1 MDQYTNETIGV
12 KLPNGQRAHIRV
24 AVKYTDDDIDI
35 ARRQAANFDPGT
47 ILTIDGIK
55 FKVVSREPPDAV
67 ELKAPKAEPKAV
79 STDVGTPKSERKP
92 VSVRVGQRW
101 VTKDSRRKQE
111 PFEVIGLGEGFVLTD
126 KGLRIQ
132 LHRLNRYKLVS

>member
-1 MDQYTNETIGV
+1 MDQYMNETIGV
-12 KLPNGQRAHIRV
+12 KLPDGQRAHIRV
-24 AVKYTDDDIDI
+24 SVKYTDDDIDI
-35 ARRQAANFDPGT
+35 ARRQAANFNPGT

-55 FKVVSREPPDAV
+55 FKVVSRDPPDAV
-67 ELKAPKAEPKAV
+67 ELKAPKAVSPKG
-79 STDVGTPKSERKP
+79 SPPKSEREP